1 MNENSNFKKIPEQ
14 RLMIQ
19 LSCYYLGKFDS
30 DSIWFLG
37 LKCQSNVRQYST
49 FQQMWKFHINSD
61 LKFFAALTVFSEVF
75 QW

>member
-30 DSIWFLG
+30 DSIWFL
-37 LKCQSNVRQYST
+37 
-49 FQQMWKFHINSD
+49 
-61 LKFFAALTVFSEVF
+61 
-75 QW
+75 